1 MKEMVAVVI
10 ALLAV
15 LGVNVAVLVVMVIA
29 ALGRR
34 KWVRDHRGSFGG
46 VARAVSGHPEGFGSR
61 PRRGYGRWVHDVMV
75 WTPAPLFL
83 RNALAPIEGVVTHA
97 AEKHLRRL
105 GDNPIVVVFESGSV
119 QFEIAT
125 RAKDR
130 DRALGPFAV
139 TRPVA

>member
-1 MKEMVAVVI
+1 MVI

-15 LGVNVAVLVVMVIA
+15 LGVNLAVLGVIVIA

-34 KWVRDHRGSFGG
+34 KWVRRHSGSFGG
-46 VARAVSGHPEGFGSR
+46 VARAVSGDPHGFGSH

-83 RNALAPIEGVVTHA
+83 RNALAPIDGVGAHA
-97 AEKHLRRL
+97 TEKHIRRL
-105 GDNPIVVVFESGSV
+105 GSDPIVVLFESGSTR
-119 QFEIAT
+119 FEIAT
-125 RAKDR
+125 RSEDR

-139 TRPVA
+139 KSSAR